1 MIFVPCRWPFLTPPP
16 IPILPFRSVVC
27 PLTHLLFRNEEIV
40 MLRSLGSMIFVQN
53 CMRNRK
59 GEARCFSSHLVYL
72 IYYLFCR
79 RLPFEDKIR
88 LLDVGSCYNPF
99 LQFSEFMAIGIDIS
113 PAHEVCEATLVYL
126 QSVSGVS
133 YLGHPSPSLLRVMI
147 FVCVFVWHCNH
158 RTCHVRNA

>member
-1 MIFVPCRWPFLTPPP
+1 
-16 IPILPFRSVVC
+16 
-27 PLTHLLFRNEEIV
+27 
-40 MLRSLGSMIFVQN
+40 ML
-53 CMRNRK
+53 NRK

-147 FVCVFVWHCNH
+147 FVCVFV
-158 RTCHVRNA
+158 